1 MDVLFKNTTKYTQEK
16 YSEFL
21 KFHDMKFGTQYR
33 ILTIVVAI
41 IILYMVA
48 VNIVAKNITLVY
60 ILFIGFAGF
69 VFYRY
74 YSQEKIVKDEVKGES
89 LQKQKEYTFT
99 FFENKFE
106 VREGLK
112 RQSAEYNQIYKVF
125 ETDEFFYMYTDKNH
139 SLMISKSGFE
149 IGEPKDFSIFMKK
162 KYSYKFKPN
171 KNSFKGI
178 IP

>member
-1 MDVLFKNTTKYTQEK
+1 MEIRFKNTTKYTQDK
-16 YSEFL
+16 YWEFL
-21 KFHDMKFGTQYR
+21 KFHDMKYGTQYR

-48 VNIVAKNITLVY
+48 ANIVAKNITLVY

-99 FFENKFE
+99 FYEDLIYIE
-106 VREGLK
+106 DGRSE
-112 RQSAEYNQIYKVF
+112 QYIPYHQICKVY
-125 ETDEFFYMYTDKNH
+125 ETSGYFYMYTDKTH
-139 SLMISKSGFE
+139 SLMLSKNGFVVGTSE
-149 IGEPKDFSIFMKK
+149 EFTVLMKK
-162 KYSYKFKPN
+162 KYGFKFKVEKTILN
-171 KNSFKGI
+171 
-178 IP
+178 